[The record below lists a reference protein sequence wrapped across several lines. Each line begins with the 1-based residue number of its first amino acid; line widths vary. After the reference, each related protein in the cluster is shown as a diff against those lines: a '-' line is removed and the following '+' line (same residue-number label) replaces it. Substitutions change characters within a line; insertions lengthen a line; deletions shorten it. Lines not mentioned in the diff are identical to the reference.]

1 MCTGTPIHYE
11 QTGMPQWSW
20 LAGGCGALSIHG
32 PAALKDHARRFQTLD
47 LALVHLTQKNDAGGD
62 RSKVRRRR

>member
-1 MCTGTPIHYE
+1 
-11 QTGMPQWSW
+11 MPQWSW